1 MADPWSEIFKRLT
14 DRDKVEKRDSEYYQA
29 FAQLSRLLSLSDGA
43 STDRIVKENAHLWEE
58 NELLITRLNSQTIRL
73 ESADL
78 RAKELT
84 KAIRDQDA
92 QAVKSQNKIS
102 LLTQQL
108 VEKNKLLEIVNDEHL
123 ISQIQQN
130 VLKDRVGEL
139 ERELGQLKLTR

>member
-1 MADPWSEIFKRLT
+1 MADPWSEIFKRLA

-29 FAQLSRLLSLSDGA
+29 FAQLSRLLSLSDSA
-43 STDRIVKENAHLWEE
+43 STDRLVKENAHLWEE

-78 RAKELT
+78 RAKDLT

-130 VLKDRVGEL
+130 VLKDRVSEL

>member
-29 FAQLSRLLSLSDGA
+29 FAQLSRLLSLSDSA
-43 STDRIVKENAHLWEE
+43 STDRLVKENAHLWEE
-58 NELLITRLNSQTIRL
+58 NELLITRLNLQTIRL

-139 ERELGQLKLTR
+139 ERELGQLKLTK

>member
-1 MADPWSEIFKRLT
+1 MADPWSEIFKRLA

-29 FAQLSRLLSLSDGA
+29 FAQLSRLLSLSDSA
-43 STDRIVKENAHLWEE
+43 STDRLVKENAHLWEE
-58 NELLITRLNSQTIRL
+58 NELLITRLNLQTIRL

-92 QAVKSQNKIS
+92 QAVKLQNKIS

-123 ISQIQQN
+123 ITQIQQN

-139 ERELGQLKLTR
+139 ERELGQLKLTK

>member
-1 MADPWSEIFKRLT
+1 MADPWSEIFKRLA

-29 FAQLSRLLSLSDGA
+29 FAQLSRLLSLSDSA
-43 STDRIVKENAHLWEE
+43 STDRLVKENAHLWEE

-130 VLKDRVGEL
+130 VLKDRVSEL

>member
-1 MADPWSEIFKRLT
+1 MADPWSEIFKRLA

-29 FAQLSRLLSLSDGA
+29 FAQLSRLLSLSDSA
-43 STDRIVKENAHLWEE
+43 STDRLVKENAHLWEE

-73 ESADL
+73 ESADS

>member
-1 MADPWSEIFKRLT
+1 MADPWSEIFKRLA

-29 FAQLSRLLSLSDGA
+29 FAQLSRLLSLSDSA
-43 STDRIVKENAHLWEE
+43 STDRLVKENAHLWEE
-58 NELLITRLNSQTIRL
+58 NELLITRLNLQTIRL

-130 VLKDRVGEL
+130 VLKDRVGGL

>member
-1 MADPWSEIFKRLT
+1 MADPWSEIFKRLA

-29 FAQLSRLLSLSDGA
+29 FAQLSRLLSLSDSA
-43 STDRIVKENAHLWEE
+43 STDRLVKENAHLWEE

-78 RAKELT
+78 RAKDLT

-130 VLKDRVGEL
+130 VLKDRVSEL
-139 ERELGQLKLTR
+139 ERELGQLKLTK

>member
-1 MADPWSEIFKRLT
+1 MADPWSEIFKRLA

-29 FAQLSRLLSLSDGA
+29 FAQLSRLLSLSDSA
-43 STDRIVKENAHLWEE
+43 STDRLVKENAHLWEE
-58 NELLITRLNSQTIRL
+58 NELLITRLNLQTIRL

>member
-29 FAQLSRLLSLSDGA
+29 FAQLSRLLSLSDSA
-43 STDRIVKENAHLWEE
+43 STDRLVKENAHLWEE
-58 NELLITRLNSQTIRL
+58 NELLITRLNLQTIRL
-73 ESADL
+73 GSADL

-139 ERELGQLKLTR
+139 ERELGQLKLTK

>member
-1 MADPWSEIFKRLT
+1 
-14 DRDKVEKRDSEYYQA
+14 
-29 FAQLSRLLSLSDGA
+29 A
-43 STDRIVKENAHLWEE
+43 STDRLVKENAHLWEE

-123 ISQIQQN
+123 ITQIQQN

-139 ERELGQLKLTR
+139 ERELGQLKLTK

>member
-1 MADPWSEIFKRLT
+1 MADPWSEIFKRLA

-29 FAQLSRLLSLSDGA
+29 FAQLSRLLSLSDNA
-43 STDRIVKENAHLWEE
+43 STDRLVKENAHLWEE

-78 RAKELT
+78 RAKDLT

-130 VLKDRVGEL
+130 VLKDRVSEL

>member
-1 MADPWSEIFKRLT
+1 MADPWSEIFKRLA

-29 FAQLSRLLSLSDGA
+29 FAQVSRLLSLSDSA
-43 STDRIVKENAHLWEE
+43 STDRLVKENAHLWEE

>member
-1 MADPWSEIFKRLT
+1 MADPWSEIFKRLA

-29 FAQLSRLLSLSDGA
+29 FAQLSRLLSLSDSA
-43 STDRIVKENAHLWEE
+43 STDRLVKENAHLWEE
-58 NELLITRLNSQTIRL
+58 NELLITRLNLQTIRL

-130 VLKDRVGEL
+130 VLKDRVGGL
-139 ERELGQLKLTR
+139 ERELGQLKLTK

>member
-1 MADPWSEIFKRLT
+1 MADPWSEIFKRLA

-29 FAQLSRLLSLSDGA
+29 FAQLSRLLSLSDSA

-58 NELLITRLNSQTIRL
+58 NELLITRLNLQTIRL

-92 QAVKSQNKIS
+92 QAVKLQNKIS

-139 ERELGQLKLTR
+139 ERELGQLKLTK

>member
-1 MADPWSEIFKRLT
+1 MADPWSEIFKRLA

-29 FAQLSRLLSLSDGA
+29 FAQLSRLLSLSDSA
-43 STDRIVKENAHLWEE
+43 STDRLVKENAHLWEE
-58 NELLITRLNSQTIRL
+58 NELLITRLNLQTIRL

-84 KAIRDQDA
+84 KAMRDQDA
-92 QAVKSQNKIS
+92 QAVKLQNKIS

-123 ISQIQQN
+123 ITQIQQN

-139 ERELGQLKLTR
+139 ERELGQLKLTK

>member
-1 MADPWSEIFKRLT
+1 MADPWSEIFKRLA

-29 FAQLSRLLSLSDGA
+29 FAQLSRLLLLSDSA
-43 STDRIVKENAHLWEE
+43 STDRLVKENAHLWEE
-58 NELLITRLNSQTIRL
+58 NELLITRLNLQTIRL

-92 QAVKSQNKIS
+92 QAVKLQNKIS

-123 ISQIQQN
+123 ITQIQQN

-139 ERELGQLKLTR
+139 ERELGQLKLTK

>member
-1 MADPWSEIFKRLT
+1 MADPWSEIFKRLA

-29 FAQLSRLLSLSDGA
+29 FAQLSRLLSLSDSA
-43 STDRIVKENAHLWEE
+43 STDRLVKENAHLWEE
-58 NELLITRLNSQTIRL
+58 NELLITRLNLQTIRL

-139 ERELGQLKLTR
+139 ERELGQLKLTK